1 MEIFA
6 FTLPVGIGERRQNK
20 KTQMEHIFLEGNES
34 WFHLM
39 EGRECSQIRL
49 LRIVFKYTH
58 TRTHRVKESNFLKE
72 GKSRILKIVYTREM
86 PSTFWGISTHFSFE
100 VVLTKQCQLASFFF
114 FFGLSWKKILREAS

>member
-20 KTQMEHIFLEGNES
+20 KTQMEQIFLEGNES

-49 LRIVFKYTH
+49 LRIVLNTHTH

-72 GKSRILKIVYTREM
+72 RKLRILKIVLHKGNAINILGRLL
-86 PSTFWGISTHFSFE
+86 TFRLKLF
-100 VVLTKQCQLASFFF
+100 
-114 FFGLSWKKILREAS
+114 

>member
-20 KTQMEHIFLEGNES
+20 KTQMEQIFLEGNES

-49 LRIVFKYTH
+49 LRIVLNTHTH
-58 TRTHRVKESNFLKE
+58 TRT
-72 GKSRILKIVYTREM
+72 KSKN
-86 PSTFWGISTHFSFE
+86 
-100 VVLTKQCQLASFFF
+100 
-114 FFGLSWKKILREAS
+114 